1 HHIGL
6 HSFPTRRSSDLLSG
20 KRNPGR
26 KGPLVNTWASMMKK
40 CTNAPLTPGASLM
53 GPARGKRPRQG
64 SQMPAGTMEMH
75 YDYSFPSQRAS
86 SLAHASGGAQA
97 RLKRDIAAS
106 TPSTTQVNAA

>member
-1 HHIGL
+1 MAKPMPPRGDACEMARVTTL
-6 HSFPTRRSSDLLSG
+6 CDKLSTLSG

-75 YDYSFPSQRAS
+75 YDYSFPSQREIGR
-86 SLAHASGGAQA
+86 AH
-97 RLKRDIAAS
+97 
-106 TPSTTQVNAA
+106 V